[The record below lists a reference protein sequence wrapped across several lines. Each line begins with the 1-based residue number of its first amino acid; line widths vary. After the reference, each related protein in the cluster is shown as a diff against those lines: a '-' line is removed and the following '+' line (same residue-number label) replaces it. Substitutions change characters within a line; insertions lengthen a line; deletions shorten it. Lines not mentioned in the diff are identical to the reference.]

1 MIRSIVKKIFFK
13 LITANKVAQ
22 ISGVRFGSNCH
33 FRTKR
38 FGSEPYLI
46 KVGDNFKT
54 AGNVQFITHDGAVYV
69 LRNLHH
75 KYKDIDCFAPIIAGN
90 NIFVGYGSTI
100 LPGTVIEDN
109 VIIGAGS
116 LVRGTLKSN
125 SVYSGVPV
133 KYICSVD
140 EYLDKNE
147 DKFINTK
154 QLPSKEKRAVLE
166 KTFSSD
172 LD

>member
-1 MIRSIVKKIFFK
+1 MIRSILKKIFFK
-13 LITANKVAQ
+13 LISANKVAQ
-22 ISGVRFGSNCH
+22 ISGVRYGSNCH

-54 AGNVQFITHDGAVYV
+54 AGNVQFITHDGAVFV
-69 LRNLHH
+69 LRNLHD
-75 KYKDIDCFAPIIAGN
+75 KYKNIDCFAPIIAGN
-90 NIFVGYGSTI
+90 NIFVGYGAI
-100 LPGTVIEDN
+100 LLPGTVIGDN

-116 LVRGTLKSN
+116 LVRGTLESD

-133 KYICSVD
+133 KYICSIE
-140 EYLDKNE
+140 EYLDKNADRLVE
-147 DKFINTK
+147 TK
-154 QLPSKEKRAVLE
+154 HLLSKDKRAVLE
-166 KTFSSD
+166 KTFSAD

>member
-1 MIRSIVKKIFFK
+1 MIRSVLKKIFFK

-22 ISGVRFGSNCH
+22 MSGVRFGSNCH

-54 AGNVQFITHDGAVYV
+54 AGNVQFITHDGSVYV
-69 LRNLHH
+69 LRNLHE
-75 KYKDIDCFAPIIAGN
+75 KYKNIDCFAPIIAGN
-90 NIFVGYGSTI
+90 NIFVGYGTTI

-140 EYLDKNE
+140 EYIDKNE

-154 QLPSKEKRAVLE
+154 HLSSKEKRAVLE
-166 KTFSSD
+166 KMFS
-172 LD
+172 LDRD